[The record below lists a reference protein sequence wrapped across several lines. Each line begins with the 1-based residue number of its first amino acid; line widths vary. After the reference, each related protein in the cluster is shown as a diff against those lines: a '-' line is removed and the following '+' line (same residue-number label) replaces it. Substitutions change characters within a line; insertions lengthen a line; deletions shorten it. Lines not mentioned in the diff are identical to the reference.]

1 MQPST
6 SRLRARTADTAGA
19 RTSSG
24 IARLPTSRR
33 WRQRL
38 DPMPALGIMA
48 TIGLWYLASW
58 LIGRYMPP
66 PHEVFANAARNLVAS
81 DYFVGLG
88 LPEGGYLPHL
98 LYTSMT
104 VVFGV
109 AIGVALGCLTGLL
122 SARWRVIDQV
132 TDPIV
137 AIFGTVPILVA
148 APFFLIWFGLVAS
161 AQLILVAFYTT
172 VIMHIY
178 SLQAVRNLHPKYVEF
193 ARTLGASSGA
203 IFLRVLLPGAVPEIF
218 GGVRVAFAASWGLAA
233 IAELLGSR
241 YGVGYAILT
250 FESVYDLASIMT
262 IILLLGLI
270 ALAMDWLIGRARAW
284 ITRWA
289 ESTAA

>member
-1 MQPST
+1 MQPLVAR
-6 SRLRARTADTAGA
+6 SRAETAETAQDVAGA
-19 RTSSG
+19 
-24 IARLPTSRR
+24 SRSPPVERQR
-33 WRQRL
+33 WRL
-38 DPMPALGIMA
+38 DPMPAMGILA

-66 PHEVFANAARNLVAS
+66 PHEVFANAVRNLVAS

-104 VVFGV
+104 VVLGV
-109 AIGVALGCLTGLL
+109 AIGVALGCLLGLL
-122 SARWRVIDQV
+122 SARWRLADQITEPV
-132 TDPIV
+132 VST
-137 AIFGTVPILVA
+137 FGTVPILVA

-178 SLQAVRNLHPKYVEF
+178 SLQAVRNVHPKYVEF
-193 ARTLGASSGA
+193 ARTLGADSGA
-203 IFLRVLLPGAVPEIF
+203 IFLRVMLPGAVPEIA

-284 ITRWA
+284 VTRWA
-289 ESTAA
+289 ESAA

>member
-1 MQPST
+1 MQRSVAR
-6 SRLRARTADTAGA
+6 SRAEPAEAAEAPAGA
-19 RTSSG
+19 
-24 IARLPTSRR
+24 ARSLPVERQR
-33 WRQRL
+33 WRL
-38 DPMPALGIMA
+38 DPMPALGILA
-48 TIGLWYLASW
+48 TIGLWYVASSV
-58 LIGRYMPP
+58 IGRYMPP

-81 DYFVGLG
+81 DHFVGLG

-104 VVFGV
+104 VVLGV
-109 AIGVALGCLTGLL
+109 AIGVALGCLFGLL
-122 SARWRVIDQV
+122 SARWRVADQITEPV
-132 TDPIV
+132 V
-137 AIFGTVPILVA
+137 SIFGTVPILVA

-178 SLQAVRNLHPKYVEF
+178 SLQAVRNVHPKYVEF
-193 ARTLGASSGA
+193 ARTLGAASGM
-203 IFLRVLLPGAVPEIF
+203 IFLRVVLPGAVPEIA

-250 FESVYDLASIMT
+250 FESVYDLTSIMT

-270 ALAMDWLIGRARAW
+270 ALVMDWLIGRARAW

-289 ESTAA
+289 ESAAA

>member
-1 MQPST
+1 MQPLVAR
-6 SRLRARTADTAGA
+6 SRAETAETAQDVAGA
-19 RTSSG
+19 
-24 IARLPTSRR
+24 SRSPPVE
-33 WRQRL
+33 RQHWRL
-38 DPMPALGIMA
+38 DPMPAMGILA

-104 VVFGV
+104 VVLGV
-109 AIGVALGCLTGLL
+109 AIGVALGCLLGLL
-122 SARWRVIDQV
+122 SARWRLADQITEPV
-132 TDPIV
+132 VST
-137 AIFGTVPILVA
+137 FGTVPILVA

-178 SLQAVRNLHPKYVEF
+178 SLQAVRNVHPKYVEF
-193 ARTLGASSGA
+193 ARTLGADSGA
-203 IFLRVLLPGAVPEIF
+203 IFLRVMLPGAVPEIA

-284 ITRWA
+284 VTRWA
-289 ESTAA
+289 ESAA